1 MKNFYRFLF
10 IAILL
15 IYASRSIAQETVNKG
30 DAIIH
35 IQILGPDF
43 DQKTLIDV
51 YKLDNY
57 AKIDYARF
65 DSTKRSAL
73 RKDTA
78 FLKISKPPY
87 NFTAKQQAKL
97 NKIYE
102 GYSVY
107 DKNTITINLNQDTT
121 YRNILAL
128 MINTS
133 RDDLANSKIGK
144 VAILDGVYFGCT
156 IITDTGKKKVYIHQP
171 TPKTHP
177 VISDFLKKSIER
189 VVRINKPKPISK

>member
-1 MKNFYRFLF
+1 MKTFCRLLF
-10 IAILL
+10 ITILL
-15 IYASRSIAQETVNKG
+15 IYASGSFAQETVNKG

-35 IQILGPDF
+35 AQILGPDF

-51 YKLDNY
+51 YKRDNY

-73 RKDTA
+73 RRDTA

-87 NFTAKQQAKL
+87 NFTTEQQAKL

-102 GYSVY
+102 DYSVY
-107 DKNTITINLNQDTT
+107 NKNTITIDLKHDTA
-121 YRNILAL
+121 YRNVLAL

-177 VISDFLKKSIER
+177 IVSDFLKESIER
-189 VVRINKPKPISK
+189 GSTNK

>member
-1 MKNFYRFLF
+1 MKTLFRLLF
-10 IAILL
+10 IAIML
-15 IYASRSIAQETVNKG
+15 IYASRSFAQETFNKG
-30 DAIIH
+30 DATIH
-35 IQILGPDF
+35 IQILGPDL
-43 DQKTLIDV
+43 DQKTLIDI
-51 YKLDNY
+51 YKRDNY
-57 AKIDYARF
+57 AKIEYARF

-87 NFTAKQQAKL
+87 NFTTEQQVKL

-102 GYSVY
+102 AYSVY
-107 DKNTITINLNQDTT
+107 DKNTTTINLNQDTT

-133 RDDLANSKIGK
+133 RDNLANSKIGK

-156 IITDTGKKKVYIHQP
+156 IITDTEKKKVYIHQP

-177 VISDFLKKSIER
+177 IVSAFLKESIER
-189 VVRINKPKPISK
+189 VIPVNKPKSISK